1 MRERRNKQAIQQ
13 EDREAAKARRRGQTD
28 LTRPEPTRDPNPVI
42 LIVCEGENT
51 ELSYFSAFRLSSAT
65 IEQYGGKN
73 NPTNVV
79 RYASKLAHKK
89 EYDEVWCV
97 FDKDNFTDDDFH
109 DAIREADEAGFKAAY
124 SNQSFEYW
132 LILHFEDHNGG
143 KIPREDY
150 TDRINSHIKPLGAHY
165 DGKGSKLVT
174 PAFFDAL
181 DGMDSVKNERRVQL
195 AIDRAKRIYDR
206 CRKAGVSPAESESCT
221 TVFGLVKRFL
231 KYR

>member
-13 EDREAAKARRRGQTD
+13 EEREAAKVRRRGQTD
-28 LTRPEPTRDPNPVI
+28 LTRSEPTRVTKPII

-51 ELSYFSAFRLSSAT
+51 EPLYFSAFRLSSAT
-65 IEQYGGKN
+65 VDPYGGKK

-79 RYASKLAHKK
+79 RYAKLLAKK
-89 EYDEVWCV
+89 KKYDEVWCV
-97 FDKDNFTDDDFH
+97 FDKDDFTDNDFH
-109 DAIREADEAGFKAAY
+109 YAIRDAHQAGFKVAY

-143 KIPREDY
+143 KMTREDY
-150 TDRINSHIKPLGAHY
+150 TDRINSHINPLGAHY
-165 DGKGSKLVT
+165 DGKGSKLIT

-181 DGMDSVKNERRVQL
+181 DGVDLVTNERRVQL

-221 TVFGLVKRFL
+221 TVFGLAKRIL
-231 KYR
+231 KYC